1 MNRDITLSTA
11 DASVEIV
18 PAVGGAIASFR
29 HLGRDVMRPTSS
41 AARSRAEVRQF
52 ACYPL
57 VPYSNRIAHAQLRV
71 GDDTF
76 RLARNFGE
84 HPHSIHGL
92 GWQRSW
98 TVVSSDDRQAL
109 IEIDHVPDGDAAN
122 AWPFAFRARQSI
134 ALSQHDACAILTL
147 TLSIENRDVRAF
159 PFGLGWHPFFPRN
172 EATELRFAAD
182 AIWDTDETR
191 LPTSRDAIAAPARF
205 DVARRIGDVRLDNV
219 FAGWHG
225 DAELAWPDERRRA
238 TIEGDRSLRFLVV
251 FVPDDRGYLAVEPV
265 THMTDAFNRVARG
278 ERDTGTLHLAPGA
291 SHCCTMRIV
300 SAPLP

>member
-1 MNRDITLSTA
+1 VNRLIALSTA
-11 DASVEIV
+11 DASVEIA
-18 PAVGGAIASFR
+18 PAVGGAIAAFR
-29 HLGRDVMRPTSS
+29 HHGRDVLRATSP

-57 VPYSNRIAHAQLRV
+57 VPYSNRIAQAELRV

-92 GWQRSW
+92 GWQRAW
-98 TVVSSDDRQAL
+98 TIVASDARQAL
-109 IEIDHVPDGDAAN
+109 TELDHAPQGDAAA

-182 AIWDTDETR
+182 AIWDTDDTR
-191 LPTSRDAIAAPARF
+191 LPTERRAIAAPARF

-219 FAGWHG
+219 FAGWQG
-225 DAELAWPDERRRA
+225 EAELAWPDERRRA
-238 TIEGDRSLRFLVV
+238 TIAGDRSLGFLVV
-251 FVPDDRGYLAVEPV
+251 FVPDDRGYVAVEPV
-265 THMTDAFNRVARG
+265 THMTDAFNRVSRG
-278 ERDTGTLHLAPGA
+278 ERDTGTLLLAPGA
-291 SHCCTMRIV
+291 SRCCTMRIV